1 MLSSMYKT
9 VLMLCLM
16 LVCLAVET
24 KAQEPPNASTN
35 NTANAISPAKRELI
49 KELLSLTGD
58 QKTVEAVVN
67 SMLDQNEKDMEAMLA
82 RTDKNS
88 PLSPA
93 EQETF
98 KRDVRATTARL
109 TGRFREL
116 FTKRVNFMQ
125 VIDDISLPIYDKYF
139 SESELRDLITFY
151 KTPTGRK
158 TIAIYPQLFTETMTK
173 TSEVLTPKIRKIIDE
188 IMAEEKAE
196 LDKLVRPIPAPTAPA
211 RTKKRRRRS

>member
-9 VLMLCLM
+9 LLVLCLM
-16 LVCLAVET
+16 LVCFAFET
-24 KAQEPPNASTN
+24 KAQEPASTN
-35 NTANAISPAKRELI
+35 NANAISPAKRELI

-82 RTDKNS
+82 RTDRDS

-93 EQETF
+93 EREAF
-98 KRDVRATTARL
+98 KRDMRATTARL
-109 TGRFREL
+109 TRRFREL
-116 FTKRVNFMQ
+116 FSQRVNFMQ

-158 TIAIYPQLFTETMTK
+158 TIEIYPQLFTETMTK
-173 TSEVLTPKIRKIIDE
+173 TSEVLLPKVRKIMDE

-196 LDKLVRPIPAPTAPA
+196 LDKLVQPLTAPTPPA